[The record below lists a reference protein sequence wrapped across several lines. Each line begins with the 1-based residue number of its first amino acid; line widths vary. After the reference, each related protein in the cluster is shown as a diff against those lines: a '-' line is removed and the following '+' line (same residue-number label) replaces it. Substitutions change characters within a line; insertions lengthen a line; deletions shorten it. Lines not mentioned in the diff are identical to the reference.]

1 LESQFLGWYTFSF
14 AASSSECH
22 WALPIPLDYFRSDL
36 LETDSGYELKIDLPD
51 VKKDQINIELDSS
64 RKILQVSLSQSEETE
79 NKNKNYLLNE
89 RSTSLFTRRYNLPC
103 AVDGES
109 VRAALQDGVLAISL
123 NRIQAENDVIQVQ
136 IVWCSFWI
144 STTNPFRMGF
154 LKGFVVEKCVI
165 VETNRR

>member
-1 LESQFLGWYTFSF
+1 M
-14 AASSSECH
+14 
-22 WALPIPLDYFRSDL
+22 PIPLDYFRSDL

-136 IVWCSFWI
+136 IV
-144 STTNPFRMGF
+144 
-154 LKGFVVEKCVI
+154 
-165 VETNRR
+165 